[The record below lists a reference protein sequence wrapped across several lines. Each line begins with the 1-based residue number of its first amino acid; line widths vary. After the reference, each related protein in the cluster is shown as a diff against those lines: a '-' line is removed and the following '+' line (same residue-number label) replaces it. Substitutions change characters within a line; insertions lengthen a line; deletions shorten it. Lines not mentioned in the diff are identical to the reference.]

1 MTKLLMAVDQLHKE
15 GIYHRD
21 LKPQN
26 ILVLGTEAPTI
37 CITDFGL
44 AASSSNV
51 AQLSYKCG
59 TPNYIDPSVLNGEIY
74 NQYSDIFSLGSIFF
88 NLLTRRFLFLG
99 NTAQQM
105 LHSNEICDPIIRARE
120 VLSSHQPSIPQYL
133 SDMVLQ
139 MIQKNRS
146 KRPNI

>member
-44 AASSSNV
+44 AASSSQV
-51 AQLSYKCG
+51 AQLWQKCG

-74 NQYSDIFSLGSIFF
+74 NQSSDIFSLGSIFF
-88 NLLTRRFLFLG
+88 NLLTRRFIFLG
-99 NTAQQM
+99 QTAQEM
-105 LHSNEICDPIIRARE
+105 LQQNELCDPTIRAKE
-120 VLSSHQPSIPQYL
+120 VLYSHQTSTPRYL
-133 SDMVLQ
+133 SDLVLQ

-146 KRPNI
+146 KRPTI